1 MNISLERRGTSKP
14 WLLAAVPIGSVLVG
28 IIVGGLFLAI
38 TGRDPFT
45 VYTSIAQTSFTT
57 LYGMSDTLTT
67 ATPLILTALAAA
79 VAFKVNLYQI
89 GAEGQLYLGAIFSA
103 AAGIALGGAPALI
116 ALPLVILAGGVGGG
130 AWVFLPAL
138 FRAWFGTSEIITTL
152 MFNFVALFLARYLI
166 YGSSSYWRDPT
177 SKNFPQ
183 GKQLLPS
190 TWLPRFGAQSVHWG
204 LVISLL
210 AALAIWVL
218 VNRTRFGYSMRVL
231 GDAPNAAR
239 YSGIPV
245 RRMTMSVLL
254 ISGALAG
261 FAGATEVAGRAH
273 ALDPNGL
280 AIGIGYAGIIVA
292 ALARL
297 NPFSVVVIAIG
308 FGGLQNS
315 ATSLQSLGAD
325 SVPSSIATLLQGIIL
340 LLALAGELFIRYRI
354 RIRKVE
360 ISKMESSKMDVTS

>member
-1 MNISLERRGTSKP
+1 MNISLERRGTTKP
-14 WLLAAVPIGSVLVG
+14 WLLVAVPIGSVVVG
-28 IIVGGLFLAI
+28 LIVGGLFLAF
-38 TGRDPFT
+38 TGRNPFT
-45 VYTSIAQTSFTT
+45 IYSAITQASFTT
-57 LYGMSDTLTT
+57 TYGVSDTLAT

-79 VAFKVNLYQI
+79 LAFKVNLYQI

-103 AAGIALGGAPALI
+103 AAGAALGSAPALI
-116 ALPLVILAGGVGGG
+116 ALPLVILAGAVGGA
-130 AWVFLPAL
+130 AWIFLPAL
-138 FRAWFGTSEIITTL
+138 FRARFGTSEILTTL
-152 MFNFVALFLARYLI
+152 MFNFVALYLARYLI
-166 YGSSSYWRDPT
+166 YGSASYWRDPT

-183 GKQLLPS
+183 GKQLQPS
-190 TWLPRFGAQSVHWG
+190 TWLPKFGTQSVNWG
-204 LVISLL
+204 FLISLL

-218 VNRTRFGYSMRVL
+218 LNKTRFGYSMRVL
-231 GDAPNAAR
+231 GDAPDAAR

-254 ISGALAG
+254 LSGALAG
-261 FAGATEVAGRAH
+261 LAGATEVAGRAH

-297 NPFSVVVIAIG
+297 NPFGVIVIAIG

-325 SVPSSIATLLQGIIL
+325 SVPPSIATLLQGIIL
-340 LLALAGELFIRYRI
+340 LLALAGELFIRYGI
-354 RIRKVE
+354 RIRKE
-360 ISKMESSKMDVTS
+360 ESLKIESSKMDVVS

>member
-14 WLLAAVPIGSVLVG
+14 WLLVAVPIGSVLVG
-28 IIVGGLFLAI
+28 MMVGGLLLAL
-38 TGRDPFT
+38 TGHNPFT
-45 VYTSIAQTSFTT
+45 VYTAIAQASFTT
-57 LYGMSDTLTT
+57 LYGVSDTLTA

-79 VAFKVNLYQI
+79 LAFKVNLYQI

-103 AAGIALGGAPALI
+103 AAGIALGGAPAFI
-116 ALPLVILAGGVGGG
+116 ALPLVILAGGVGGA
-130 AWVFLPAL
+130 AWIFLPAL
-138 FRAWFGTSEIITTL
+138 FRARFGTSEILTTL
-152 MFNFVALFLARYLI
+152 MFNFVALYLARYLI
-166 YGSSSYWRDPT
+166 YDSASYWRDPT

-183 GKQLLPS
+183 GKQLAPS
-190 TWLPRFGAQSVHWG
+190 TWLPQFGTQSVNWG
-204 LVISLL
+204 LLISLL
-210 AALAIWVL
+210 AVFAIWVL

-261 FAGATEVAGRAH
+261 LAGATEVAGRAH

-297 NPFSVVVIAIG
+297 NPFGVVVIAIG

-325 SVPSSIATLLQGIIL
+325 SVPPSIATLLQGIIL

-354 RIRKVE
+354 RIRKE
-360 ISKMESSKMDVTS
+360 ESSKMESSKMDVTS